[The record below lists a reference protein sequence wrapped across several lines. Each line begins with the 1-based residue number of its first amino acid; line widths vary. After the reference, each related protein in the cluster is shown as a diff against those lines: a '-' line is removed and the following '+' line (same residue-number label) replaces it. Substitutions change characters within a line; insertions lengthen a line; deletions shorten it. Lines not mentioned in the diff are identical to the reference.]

1 MRPHIVHLE
10 QQAVDEAALYGSLQ
24 GVEVVIADIRLQSE
38 LAEPGQWALAG
49 SRINQVD
56 LVSGEEMMP
65 RAADIADLCDN
76 ITGQLLLDHE
86 VPVLVREILTM
97 AVNRF
102 RAKELVL
109 RVQERH
115 ERIRQ
120 CWKVR

>member
-24 GVEVVIADIRLQSE
+24 GIEVVVALVRLQSE
-38 LAEPGQWALAG
+38 LPEPGQWALAG

-65 RAADIADLCDN
+65 RAADIADLGDE

-86 VPVLVREILTM
+86 VPVLVSEVLTM
-97 AVNRF
+97 AVNCF
-102 RAKELVL
+102 RGKELVL
-109 RVQERH
+109 RIQERH
-115 ERIRQ
+115 ERKRQ
-120 CWKVR
+120 CGKV